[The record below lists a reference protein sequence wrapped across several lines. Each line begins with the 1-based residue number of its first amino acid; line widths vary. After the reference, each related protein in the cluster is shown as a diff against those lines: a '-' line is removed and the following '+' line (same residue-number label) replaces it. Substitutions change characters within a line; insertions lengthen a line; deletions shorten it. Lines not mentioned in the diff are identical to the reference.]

1 MVVKIWKV
9 PIFDFFFSF
18 IEVRM
23 NYQVAILMVFFAAAA
38 IIANLYI
45 LKIFIATKFSET
57 QIDIKLPIMGQEGI
71 ENFILT

>member
-1 MVVKIWKV
+1 MK
-9 PIFDFFFSF
+9 
-18 IEVRM
+18 
-23 NYQVAILMVFFAAAA
+23 YQVAILMVFFAAAA